1 MKTMR
6 RVIMILL
13 LLALSVGTLVACG
26 SKDEEKESEKKPK
39 IEKGSL
45 QEMLDAMQKTEEGT
59 LHFEFSMDSNYTVIN
74 TKRNTFIAGDVVYN
88 RSKNELMLTIQFA
101 NTVNGE
107 KSGLDSIDV
116 LSVKNNK
123 LYINLGIIDEYAKT
137 SGRTVEGLTN
147 LDGWFAIPLP
157 SDLPKYKAPGD
168 DDLIGAIV
176 AELFRELP
184 QESVD
189 GSFKA
194 SLKSKDD
201 YVTFLTALRD
211 FMKNKGKSLIEK
223 GYANGNVLT
232 EIDVNKY
239 VGELI
244 DYYEDAV
251 REVVREYGEQMDIT
265 ESQFD
270 ELLREAKN
278 QDFNKLLEQYMES
291 EGSVELF
298 KKPTNEEIDAE
309 IDEYVNQMNE
319 LLKAVS
325 EQGDQYP
332 PVEIRVEADDTGYT
346 AELSLDSKTE
356 TMNNAVKLSIRL
368 DPGKGTVK
376 VPDKEVT
383 VKNIA
388 DTVFSSY
395 MSYVDKSRM
404 MTDISVVSDMM
415 MAAERVAIDPE
426 VSAPVGEQFI
436 VTVENGE
443 VTISAFDP
451 YGDKK
456 VSEAATELWKDLVFY
471 GDDYYEAKSDT
482 LQKASGEFIGMLE
495 ADGSLTWKMADSDG
509 SLRKFAEFSE
519 DFMVKYGLK

>member
-45 QEMLDAMQKTEEGT
+45 QEMLDAMQKTDEGT
-59 LHFEFSMDSNYTVIN
+59 FHFEFSMDSNYATIN
-74 TKRNTFIAGDVVYN
+74 TKRNTFIAGDVVFD
-88 RSKNELMLTIQFA
+88 RTKNEFMLTIQYS

-116 LSVKNNK
+116 LCVKNNK
-123 LYINLGIIDEYAKT
+123 LYVNLGIIDEYAKT
-137 SGRTVEGLTN
+137 SGRNAEGFTN

-168 DDLIGAIV
+168 DDLVGAII
-176 AELFRELP
+176 ADLFRELP

-211 FMKNKGKSLIEK
+211 FVKNNGKSLIQR
-223 GYANGNVLT
+223 GYENGNALK

-251 REVVREYGEQMDIT
+251 REVVREYGEQMDVT
-265 ESQFD
+265 EAQFD
-270 ELLREAKN
+270 AILKEVKN
-278 QDFNKLLEQYMES
+278 QDFKKLLEQYMEGES
-291 EGSVELF
+291 SIDLY
-298 KKPTNEEIDAE
+298 KTLTDEEIDEE
-309 IDEYVNQMNE
+309 IDEYVNQMNA
-319 LLKAVS
+319 LLKEIS

-332 PVEIRVEADDTGYT
+332 PIDIRVEADDNGYT

-376 VPDKEVT
+376 APSKEVS
-383 VKNIA
+383 VKQIA
-388 DTVFSSY
+388 DTLFSSY
-395 MSYVDKSRM
+395 LSYVDKSRM

-415 MAAERVAIDPE
+415 MAAEKVAIDPE
-426 VSAPVGEQFI
+426 VNAPVGEQFI

-443 VTISAFDP
+443 VTVSAFDP

-456 VSEAATELWKDLVFY
+456 VSEAATEFWKDLVFY
-471 GDDYYEAKSDT
+471 GDDCYEAKSDT

-495 ADGSLTWKMADSDG
+495 ADGSLTWKIADSDG